1 MVDAQHHPEALPLP
15 FEEARVGDA
24 MSRGVISC
32 PPETPLRVVARM
44 MATFGVHAIF
54 VFEHQDEDDE
64 APSLWGVVSDLD
76 LVAATQ
82 LDLDSVTAR
91 ASAVTPFVTVSADQS
106 LGEAAVLMAQ
116 HGIAHLAVIDP
127 ASRRPTGVV
136 STLDIARAVATGLG
150 ARETFPS
157 A

>member
-1 MVDAQHHPEALPLP
+1 MVEAHHDPEALPLP
-15 FEEARVGDA
+15 FEEARVADA
-24 MSRGVISC
+24 MSRGLISC

-64 APSLWGVVSDLD
+64 APSLWAVVSDLD
-76 LVAATQ
+76 LVAATE
-82 LDLDSVTAR
+82 LDMDAVTAGR
-91 ASAVTPFVTVSADQS
+91 SAVTPFVTVAADQPLS
-106 LGEAAVLMAQ
+106 EAANLMAQ
-116 HGIAHLAVIDP
+116 HGIAHLAVTDP
-127 ASRRPTGVV
+127 DTRRPIGVV
-136 STLDIARAVATGLG
+136 STLDIARAVATGHG

>member
-1 MVDAQHHPEALPLP
+1 MVDAHHDPATTPIP
-15 FEEARVGDA
+15 FDIARVGDA

-32 PPETPLRVVARM
+32 TPETPLRVVARM

-64 APSLWGVVSDLD
+64 SVRLWAVVSDLD

-82 LDLDSVTAR
+82 AELDSITAG
-91 ASAVTPFVTVSADQS
+91 ATAVTPFVTVAADRP
-106 LGEAAVLMAQ
+106 LVEAAGLMAQ
-116 HGIAHLAVIDP
+116 HGIAHLAVTDP
-127 ASRRPTGVV
+127 RTHRPIGVV
-136 STLDIARAVATGLG
+136 STLDIARSVASGHD

>member
-1 MVDAQHHPEALPLP
+1 MVEAHQSPAGTPTPFDAAC
-15 FEEARVGDA
+15 VGDA
-24 MSRGVISC
+24 MSKGVISC
-32 PPETPLRVVARM
+32 TPETPLRVVARM

-64 APSLWGVVSDLD
+64 AAQLWAVVSDLD

-82 LDLDSVTAR
+82 AELDHITAG
-91 ASAVTPFVTVSADQS
+91 ATAVTPFVTVAADRP
-106 LGEAAVLMAQ
+106 LVDAAALMAQ
-116 HGIAHLAVIDP
+116 HGIAHLAVTDP
-127 ASRRPTGVV
+127 RTRRPIGVV
-136 STLDIARAVATGLG
+136 STLDIARSVASGHD

>member
-1 MVDAQHHPEALPLP
+1 
-15 FEEARVGDA
+15 
-24 MSRGVISC
+24 MSRGIISC

-54 VFEHQDEDDE
+54 VFEHQEE
-64 APSLWGVVSDLD
+64 GAEQPRTWAVVSDLD

-82 LDLDSVTAR
+82 AELDSITAG
-91 ASAVTPFVTVSADQS
+91 ATAVTPFVTVAADRP
-106 LGEAAVLMAQ
+106 LVEAAALMAQ
-116 HGIAHLAVIDP
+116 HGIAHLAVTDTLGRGPI
-127 ASRRPTGVV
+127 GVV
-136 STLDIARAVATGLG
+136 STLDIARAVASGHD